1 MKLAALLPSFG
12 KSRPRRIAVREA
24 WLDPDRYADQ
34 RISLDGVVRAFEL
47 HTPAPYFT
55 LDDGPQRVG
64 LSGEQGVLATLI
76 GQRVRATG
84 KLTFKPGVGIFL
96 VCDTVTARASHR

>member
-34 RISLDGVVRAFEL
+34 LVSLAGVVRAFDL

-55 LDDGPQRVG
+55 LDDGPQRIG
-64 LSGEQGVLATLI
+64 LSGDRALLATLI

-96 VCDTVTARASHR
+96 VFDTVTARASRR